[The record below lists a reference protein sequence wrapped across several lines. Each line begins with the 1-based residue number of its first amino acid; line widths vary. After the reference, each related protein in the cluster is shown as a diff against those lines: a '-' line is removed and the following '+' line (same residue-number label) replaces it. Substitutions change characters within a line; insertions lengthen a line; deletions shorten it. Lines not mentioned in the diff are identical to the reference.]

1 MDKNKSFYLT
11 LVVVFCVVLSGLG
24 GYFIG
29 THFSEKETVKN
40 EVKKDEEKKKE
51 EINANDIKVADL
63 SNYVYTALYSYL
75 KSGEKS
81 LNSYLNNLSND
92 QKLYVAGLLNFED
105 EDNKYN
111 NKKYSDLKNKLIEYE
126 RYQNVTNVFKELE
139 EKRNEF
145 FTKLPENLNE
155 FVDTKEKLEGNMD
168 VELLKNA
175 LIELNKRMSYQKPIN
190 TRITRKEISVEE
202 RKEYIREFISKR
214 KNVKFTDLFEEYS
227 KDVVVAT
234 FLSILDMCKTQ
245 EITLRQDSNFGEIYI
260 ERVNV

>member
-1 MDKNKSFYLT
+1 MKLCINDFEGPLDLLLHLVKTAKMDIYEIDTKYIIDKYLEFIESVPKDDLDDASEY
-11 LVVVFCVVLSGLG
+11 LVMAAEL
-24 GYFIG
+24 I
-29 THFSEKETVKN
+29 H
-40 EVKKDEEKKKE
+40 
-51 EINANDIKVADL
+51 
-63 SNYVYTALYSYL
+63 L
-75 KSGEKS
+75 KSR
-81 LNSYLNNLSND
+81 L
-92 QKLYVAGLLNFED
+92 LLNLD
-105 EDNKYN
+105 SDSEDNDEFSIN
-111 NKKYSDLKNKLIEYE
+111 SEEDLKNKLIEYE
-126 RYQNVTNVFKELE
+126 RYQNVTNVFKKLE

-168 VELLKNA
+168 VELLKVA

-214 KNVKFTDLFEEYS
+214 KNVKFTDLFEEYN

>member
-1 MDKNKSFYLT
+1 MKLCINDFEGPLDLLLHLVKTAKMDIYEIDTKYIIDKYLEFIESVPKDDLDDASEY
-11 LVVVFCVVLSGLG
+11 LVMAAEL
-24 GYFIG
+24 I
-29 THFSEKETVKN
+29 H
-40 EVKKDEEKKKE
+40 
-51 EINANDIKVADL
+51 
-63 SNYVYTALYSYL
+63 L
-75 KSGEKS
+75 KSR
-81 LNSYLNNLSND
+81 L
-92 QKLYVAGLLNFED
+92 LLNLDSES
-105 EDNKYN
+105 EDNDEFSIN
-111 NKKYSDLKNKLIEYE
+111 SEEDLKNKLIEYE

-202 RKEYIREFISKR
+202 RKEYISEFISKR
-214 KNVKFTDLFEEYS
+214 KNVKFTDLFEEYN

>member
-1 MDKNKSFYLT
+1 MKLCINDFEGPLDLLLHLVKTAKMDIYEIDTKYIIDKYLEFIESVPKDDLDDASEY
-11 LVVVFCVVLSGLG
+11 LVMAAEL
-24 GYFIG
+24 I
-29 THFSEKETVKN
+29 H
-40 EVKKDEEKKKE
+40 
-51 EINANDIKVADL
+51 
-63 SNYVYTALYSYL
+63 L
-75 KSGEKS
+75 KSR
-81 LNSYLNNLSND
+81 L
-92 QKLYVAGLLNFED
+92 LLNLD
-105 EDNKYN
+105 SDSEDNDEFSIN
-111 NKKYSDLKNKLIEYE
+111 SEEDLKNKLIEYE

-168 VELLKNA
+168 VELLKVA

>member
-1 MDKNKSFYLT
+1 MKLCINDFEGPLDLLLHLVKTAKMDIYEIDTKYIIDKYLEFIESVPKDDLDDASEY
-11 LVVVFCVVLSGLG
+11 LVMAAEL
-24 GYFIG
+24 I
-29 THFSEKETVKN
+29 H
-40 EVKKDEEKKKE
+40 
-51 EINANDIKVADL
+51 
-63 SNYVYTALYSYL
+63 L
-75 KSGEKS
+75 KSR
-81 LNSYLNNLSND
+81 L
-92 QKLYVAGLLNFED
+92 LLNLD
-105 EDNKYN
+105 SDSEDNDEFSIN
-111 NKKYSDLKNKLIEYE
+111 SEEDLKNKLIEYE

-214 KNVKFTDLFEEYS
+214 KNVKFTDLFEEYN

>member
-1 MDKNKSFYLT
+1 MKLCINDFEGPLDLLLHLVKTAKMDIYEIDTKYIIDKYLEFIESVPKDDLDDASEY
-11 LVVVFCVVLSGLG
+11 LVMAAEL
-24 GYFIG
+24 I
-29 THFSEKETVKN
+29 H
-40 EVKKDEEKKKE
+40 
-51 EINANDIKVADL
+51 
-63 SNYVYTALYSYL
+63 L
-75 KSGEKS
+75 KSR
-81 LNSYLNNLSND
+81 L
-92 QKLYVAGLLNFED
+92 LLNLDSES
-105 EDNKYN
+105 EDNDEFSIN
-111 NKKYSDLKNKLIEYE
+111 SEEDLKNKLIEYE

-168 VELLKNA
+168 AELLKVA

>member
-1 MDKNKSFYLT
+1 MKLCINDFEGPLDLLLHLVKTAKMDIYEIDTKYIIDKYLEFIESVPKDDLDDASEY
-11 LVVVFCVVLSGLG
+11 LVMAAEL
-24 GYFIG
+24 I
-29 THFSEKETVKN
+29 H
-40 EVKKDEEKKKE
+40 
-51 EINANDIKVADL
+51 
-63 SNYVYTALYSYL
+63 L
-75 KSGEKS
+75 KSR
-81 LNSYLNNLSND
+81 L
-92 QKLYVAGLLNFED
+92 LLNLD
-105 EDNKYN
+105 SDSEDNDEFSIN
-111 NKKYSDLKNKLIEYE
+111 SEEDLKNKLIEYE

-168 VELLKNA
+168 VELLKVA

-202 RKEYIREFISKR
+202 RKEYIMEFISKR
-214 KNVKFTDLFEEYS
+214 KNVKFTDLFEEYN